1 MEIIQTKIPIP
12 DSDPVSTVIN
22 VPDSCPNPV
31 PWAFIIAHGAGNDML
46 NPMLEYLA
54 EGLAHAGHL
63 AMRFNFPYMDQGKK
77 SPDPQKKLEATWLAA
92 FEFLKNHPEYRA
104 EKIVAAGKSMGGR
117 VAAQL
122 AAKNV
127 LLPDRLIFYGYPL
140 HAPGKTDKL
149 NDAHLY
155 DIQVPMLFFA
165 GTRDS
170 LCDLDKLRE
179 VLGKTEGSSELEV
192 IEGGDHSFKVPK
204 SLGVRQEDVYQWIL
218 EKTIGW
224 INQFSKKGR

>member
-1 MEIIQTKIPIP
+1 M
-12 DSDPVSTVIN
+12 
-22 VPDSCPNPV
+22 
-31 PWAFIIAHGAGNDML
+31 
-46 NPMLEYLA
+46 
-54 EGLAHAGHL
+54 
-63 AMRFNFPYMDQGKK
+63 
-77 SPDPQKKLEATWLAA
+77 
-92 FEFLKNHPEYRA
+92 KNHPEYRA

-179 VLGKTEGSSELEV
+179 VLGKTEGSSDLEV

-204 SLGVRQEDVYQWIL
+204 SLGLRQEEVYQWIL
-218 EKTIGW
+218 EKTVEW
-224 INQFSKKGR
+224 M

>member
-1 MEIIQTKIPIP
+1 MATAFQTQIPIP
-12 DSDPVSTVIN
+12 GSDPVSAIIN
-22 VPDSCPNPV
+22 VPDPCPNPLQ
-31 PWAFIIAHGAGNDML
+31 WAFIIAHGAGNDM
-46 NPMLEYLA
+46 NTPMLEYLA

-63 AMRFNFPYMDQGKK
+63 AMRFNFPYRDQGKK

-127 LLPDRLIFYGYPL
+127 LLADRLIFYGYPL

-165 GTRDS
+165 GTRDA
-170 LCDLDKLRE
+170 LCDLDKLKGVISRMQ
-179 VLGKTEGSSELEV
+179 GAASLEIV
-192 IEGGDHSFKVPK
+192 EGGDHSFKVPK
-204 SLGVRQEDVYQWIL
+204 NLGMRQAEVYQWIL
-218 EKTIGW
+218 EKTM
-224 INQFSKKGR
+224 QQDKRTP